1 MLSEYSSAKASEM
14 MDSWRKLATY
24 LIVKFNDMA
33 VKPEK
38 DGKFLL
44 TPTGMGA
51 TVKRPGYS
59 EYFKKELVK
68 QTGDRFALPE
78 EE

>member
-1 MLSEYSSAKASEM
+1 

-44 TPTGMGA
+44 TPAGMGA
-51 TVKRPGYS
+51 TVARPGYS
-59 EYFKKELVK
+59 EYFKKQLVK
-68 QTGDRFALPE
+68 QTGDRFAQPE
-78 EE
+78 